1 MTLVT
6 TDFRVKFDQMGKI
19 SLMRVEGQLTDES
32 LPELYEVS
40 RQYSDAIDA
49 RVSIVDLS
57 SVSEFDVS
65 SQSIRKLARQ
75 KPGSVD
81 PTRGCFIVAPEGYA
95 FGLCRMFQILGEAAR
110 PRLQIVRT
118 MGEAFAE
125 IGIQSPWPNSER
137 DKSGT
142 ITLQQARAALQIAIL

>member
-40 RQYSDAIDA
+40 RRYSDAIDA

-65 SQSIRKLARQ
+65 SQSIWKLARQ

-81 PTRGCFIVAPEGYA
+81 PTRGCFIVAPDLIAGDKKSNLPSSKEQTLRLARKVGSKILTKTNPY
-95 FGLCRMFQILGEAAR
+95 GTRMQE
-110 PRLQIVRT
+110 
-118 MGEAFAE
+118 
-125 IGIQSPWPNSER
+125 QSP
-137 DKSGT
+137 GT
-142 ITLQQARAALQIAIL
+142 SPRGQGYFI

>member
-40 RQYSDAIDA
+40 RRYSDAIDA

-65 SQSIRKLARQ
+65 SQSIWKLARQ
-75 KPGSVD
+75 KTGQRR
-81 PTRGCFIVAPEGYA
+81 PTLPVADVPVS
-95 FGLCRMFQILGEAAR
+95 
-110 PRLQIVRT
+110 RLDWLDT
-118 MGEAFAE
+118 
-125 IGIQSPWPNSER
+125 SNSLTD
-137 DKSGT
+137 DKST
-142 ITLQQARAALQIAIL
+142 MLTRASMRRYRRLTS